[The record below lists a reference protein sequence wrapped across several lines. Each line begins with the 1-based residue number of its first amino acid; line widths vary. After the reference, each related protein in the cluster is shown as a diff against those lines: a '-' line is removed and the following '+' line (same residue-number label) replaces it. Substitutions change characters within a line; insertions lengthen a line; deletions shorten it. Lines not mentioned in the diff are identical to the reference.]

1 MLVLLPVTLSHGAR
15 ILGVFPFPARSH
27 LIVHKA
33 LMLELARRGHEVTMV
48 SSFPESKPIPNYTDI
63 VLNTN
68 MDTLSGGF
76 GKPLGGIYYDC
87 TR

>member
-15 ILGVFPFPARSH
+15 ILGVFPFPGRSH

-33 LMLELARRGHEVTMV
+33 LMLELARRGHEITMV

-63 VLNTN
+63 EVKATFE
-68 MDTLSGGF
+68 TLIGST
-76 GKPLGGIYYDC
+76 GKLVGDI
-87 TR
+87 